1 MFRKLWIVFV
11 LGLTATPALAQKGA
25 GVREEIKEKIRAMR
39 IARLITVMNLDESE
53 TARLTPI
60 LDRTY
65 DQIGAIGRDS
75 GQIRRELRQLINAQQ
90 RDDGRMNGLIDRL
103 VANKAKIEELENQ
116 MIGEVRK
123 VLTPTQVAR
132 MVVVLPEINH
142 EIQQQIR
149 NAVRPGA
156 PGDPF

>member
-1 MFRKLWIVFV
+1 N
-11 LGLTATPALAQKGA
+11 GA
-25 GVREEIKEKIRAMR
+25 VREEIKEKIRAMR
-39 IARLITVMNLDESE
+39 IARLITVMDLDEAA

-60 LDRTY
+60 LNRTY
-65 DQIGAIGRDS
+65 DQIGEIGRDS
-75 GQIRRELRQLINAQQ
+75 GQARRELRQLLGGPHADETRVNQ
-90 RDDGRMNGLIDRL
+90 LIDRL
-103 VANKAKIEELENQ
+103 VANKSRIDALETG
-116 MIGEVRK
+116 MIGEVRR

-156 PGDPF
+156 PGGSGDPF